1 MYKTLR
7 ISFSLRNTYRV
18 NTILYAL
25 KQIPFLKRLLPES
38 LYGGK
43 RIKDIHKC
51 DFHIMG
57 NLICFSWET
66 ILFYHIGVRNRDF
79 ISVCSC
85 R

>member
-38 LYGGK
+38 LYGVRGLKIFANVISILWEILSVFVGK
-43 RIKDIHKC
+43 
-51 DFHIMG
+51 
-57 NLICFSWET
+57 L
-66 ILFYHIGVRNRDF
+66 LYF
-79 ISVCSC
+79 ITLV
-85 R
+85 